1 MSNIGDLV
9 ATATLDIAPFMTN
22 TKNLKTYMRGL
33 DNSLKAVEKS
43 ITGQGKS
50 FKGLTSLYN
59 QTGQSLTAYQ
69 SLLAKQSDKYNQL
82 KTNIGDIN
90 NATASQK
97 SALAGARAAMTETA
111 AKVAEL
117 QSRYQALAREIAISS
132 SVFTKFGNFATGFG
146 SGLQKLGGIATGVG
160 ASLTAGLTAP
170 IVAGAGY
177 AVKAAI
183 DYESAFAGVK
193 KTVDEA
199 VDSNGR
205 VTISYNDLSNGIR
218 DMAKQLPASA
228 SEIAHVAEVAGQ
240 LGIRTEDVLGFTRTM
255 IDMGESTNLSASDAA
270 AAIAKIANITGMTS
284 SEYQRFGSAV
294 VALGNNFATT
304 ESDIVE
310 MTNRIAAS
318 GKLAGLTNQEM
329 LALATAMSS
338 VGIEAEAGGTAM
350 TQTLTS
356 IEKAVVEGGADLSK
370 FAEIA
375 HMSSADFAKAWKEK
389 PITALQEFIKGLGDL
404 DSKGESA
411 TKVLDEL
418 GLSGVRQSNMLK
430 SLGLAS
436 KTLGNAIN
444 TSNKAWSENTALT
457 NEANKRYETTA
468 SKLKMLKNEITDA
481 AIEFGGPLI
490 DAMRSGLEAG
500 KPYIKMLGDLAKQFS
515 SLDKEQQQQIIKW
528 GLVAAAAGPALTIFG
543 KVSGVAGSVIKGLGA
558 ASQILGKLSGT
569 LQTMGKASTVVG
581 TLGTT
586 AETATT
592 SVGGLGGSFAL
603 LSNPIG
609 LMVAGAVGLAG
620 GMVLL
625 ANAQDKARENA
636 NKFGTILSGETT
648 QKLNIFSNEVNN
660 AKVAMVNFETGATK
674 SSDNVKKAVS
684 SMLDEIKKG
693 ASETNQKLEELAK
706 KYGID
711 QSVIA
716 KAKEKNNQIVQNAQT
731 MADQINA
738 IYDKHNGNVQKF
750 TTAEKTIV
758 ESNMR
763 ELVASRVSLLGLSKE
778 KERAIL
784 KTFNGDVG
792 NMTRAQ
798 LKEQASVLKSAMSE
812 EQKLY
817 KSQKADLKKLL
828 DNDLITQEMYNSKMS
843 ALKTQHNATMQ
854 KLGEA
859 LVKVSQEQMSKSG
872 GLVKYTEEAR
882 KVLAQYGMS
891 FEDLAKKAARS
902 TNALSNS
909 ASMVGTYTAKM
920 SADARKA
927 TDQWNALVLDPK
939 TGEVKT
945 NAPEEVAK
953 ALLAE
958 NGWANMEFVLKNA
971 NIQSNARAQIADA
984 LIAQRKWDSTTP
996 QQKELIFQNANGLQ
1010 AIYESKSQLEIWNA
1024 MPEKVKNLLANDTDF
1039 STKASVAQAT
1049 LEKWNGLTPAQKE
1062 LIATNNTA
1070 EGVNAALSLMLTVPE
1085 TKNTNINATDNTAP
1099 AAASAQG
1106 AISSVRQYGVPNIFA
1121 NNATGSATS
1130 QAQAG
1135 INSVKQ
1141 PFPAPIFANDITG
1154 APVGSAKR
1162 SISSVQ
1168 GKTVTISAIDRAS
1181 GVLSGIAGWLGSL
1194 RDKVVNVITRH
1205 TSNEKGTNFHPG
1217 GLAMVNDQKGSLY
1230 RELVTLP
1237 NGVSFIPDGR
1247 NVMLPLPRGSKVLR
1261 ASLTKQMF
1269 PHYADG
1275 VGFNET
1281 NISSIA
1287 KRIGD
1292 VKETK
1297 SLVINN
1303 DNSDIRAMLSQL
1315 IKIMSQQGTNSSL
1328 TSALETIKV
1337 LSSRPAT
1344 FLIEANEKVLA
1355 EFLAKPITEEQ
1366 EKRQAILNAVN
1377 GLGW

>member
-33 DNSLKAVEKS
+33 DSSLKAVEKS
-43 ITGQGKS
+43 IAGQGKS
-50 FKGLTSLYN
+50 FTGLTSLYK

-69 SLLAKQSDKYNQL
+69 ALLAKQNDKYNQL
-82 KTNIGDIN
+82 KSNIGDIN
-90 NATASQK
+90 NATSSQK
-97 SALAGARAAMTETA
+97 TALAGARAAMTETA

-117 QSRYQALAREIAISS
+117 QTRYQALAREIAISS
-132 SVFTKFGNFATGFG
+132 SIFTKFGNFATGFG
-146 SGLQKLGGIATGVG
+146 SGLQKLGSIATGVG

-218 DMAKQLPASA
+218 NMAMQLPASA

-255 IDMGESTNLSASDAA
+255 IDMGESTNLSATDAA

-284 SEYQRFGSAV
+284 NEYQRFGSSV

-304 ESDIVE
+304 EADIVQ

-350 TQTLTS
+350 TQTLTA
-356 IEKAVVEGGADLSK
+356 IEQAVADGGADLSK

-375 HMSSADFAKAWKEK
+375 HMSSADFANAWKEK
-389 PITALQEFIKGLGDL
+389 PITALQEFIKGLGEL

-411 TKVLDEL
+411 TQVLDDL
-418 GLSGVRQSNMLK
+418 GLSGIRQSNMLK

-436 KTLGNAIN
+436 KTLGDAIN
-444 TSNKAWSENTALT
+444 TSNKAWNDNTALT
-457 NEANKRYETTA
+457 DEANKRYETTA

-528 GLVAAAAGPALTIFG
+528 GLVAAAAGPALTVFG
-543 KVSGVAGSVIKGLGA
+543 KLSGVAGSVIKGLGT
-558 ASQILGKLSGT
+558 ASQVLGKVSGT
-569 LQTMGKASTVVG
+569 LRTIGGASSAVEA
-581 TLGTT
+581 LGAT
-586 AETATT
+586 AGATST
-592 SVGGLGGSFAL
+592 SVGGLGSSVAL
-603 LSNPIG
+603 LSNPLG
-609 LMVAGAVGLAG
+609 LMVTGAIGLAG

-625 ANAQDKARENA
+625 ANAQDRARENA
-636 NKFGTILSGETT
+636 DKFGTSLSGENT
-648 QKLNIFSNEVNN
+648 QKLNAFSNEVNN
-660 AKVAMVNFETGATK
+660 AKVAMVNFETGATT
-674 SSDNVKKAVS
+674 SSENVKKAVA

-711 QSVIA
+711 QSVVD
-716 KAKEKNNQIVQNAQT
+716 KAKEKNNQIVKNSQAMT
-731 MADQINA
+731 DQINA
-738 IYDKHNGNVQKF
+738 IYDKHNGKIAEL
-750 TTAEKTIV
+750 TTAENTIV

-763 ELVASRVSLLGLSKE
+763 ELVAARVGLLGLSKD
-778 KERAIL
+778 KERAII

-792 NMTRAQ
+792 SMTRAQ
-798 LKEQASVLKSAMSE
+798 LKEQASVLKSAMAD

-817 KSQKADLKKLL
+817 KSQKADLKRLL
-828 DNDLITQEMYNSKMS
+828 DNDLIKQGEYNSKMS

-859 LVKVSQEQMSKSG
+859 LVKVSQEQMAKSG

-891 FEDLAKKAARS
+891 FEDLAKKALKS
-902 TNALSNS
+902 TNALSNA
-909 ASMVGTYTAKM
+909 ASMVGTYTANM
-920 SADARKA
+920 SEDARKA
-927 TDQWNALVLDPK
+927 TDQWNALVLDKK

-971 NIQSNARAQIADA
+971 NIQSNARAQVADA
-984 LIAQRKWDSTTP
+984 LIAQGQWDSTTP
-996 QQKELIFQNANGLQ
+996 EQKELIFQNANGLQ

-1049 LEKWNGLTPAQKE
+1049 LEKWNNLTPAQKE
-1062 LIATNNTA
+1062 LIATNNTSA
-1070 EGVNAALSLMLTVPE
+1070 GVTAALSMMMTVPE
-1085 TKNTNINATDNTAP
+1085 TKNTNLTASDNTQGATG
-1099 AAASAQG
+1099 SAQSG
-1106 AISSVRQYGVPNIFA
+1106 INSVQQYGVPNIFA

-1130 QAQAG
+1130 QAQSG
-1135 INSVKQ
+1135 ISSVRQ
-1141 PFPAPIFANDITG
+1141 PFPAPINASDVTPG
-1154 APVGSAKR
+1154 PVGEAKR
-1162 SISSVQ
+1162 NINSVQ
-1168 GKTVTISAIDRAS
+1168 GKTVHINAVDNAS
-1181 GVLSGIAGWLGSL
+1181 GVISGIVGWMSRLM
-1194 RDKVVNVITRH
+1194 DKTVNIFTRH

-1217 GLAMVNDQKGSLY
+1217 GLALVNDQKGSLY

-1237 NGVSFIPDGR
+1237 NGVSFIPEGR
-1247 NVMLPLPRGSKVLR
+1247 DVMLPLPRGSKVLR
-1261 ASLTKQMF
+1261 ASLTKQLF

-1275 VGFNET
+1275 IGFNET
-1281 NISSIA
+1281 NISTIA
-1287 KRIGD
+1287 KRIGE
-1292 VKETK
+1292 VRETK
-1297 SLVINN
+1297 GLIVNN
-1303 DNSDIRAMLSQL
+1303 DNSDIRSMLNQL
-1315 IKIMSQQGTNSSL
+1315 IRIMTSQGTNSDL
-1328 TSALETIKV
+1328 AKALEIIKL
-1337 LSSRPAT
+1337 LSARP
-1344 FLIEANEKVLA
+1344 IEVSVEAREKVIA
-1355 EFLAKPITEEQ
+1355 EILAKPITEEQ
-1366 EKRQAILNAVN
+1366 EKRQAILNAVE